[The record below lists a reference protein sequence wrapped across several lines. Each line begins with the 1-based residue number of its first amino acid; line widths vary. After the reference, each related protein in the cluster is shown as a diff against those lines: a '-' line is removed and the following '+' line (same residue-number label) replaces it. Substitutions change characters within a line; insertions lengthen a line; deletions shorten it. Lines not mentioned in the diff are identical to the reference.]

1 MTKLRLLALL
11 AVVALVL
18 FPAIA
23 FAAGPAFPCAF
34 HGTVLV
40 NGQNVPDG
48 TTITIT
54 VGNGSYST
62 TTTTEAGVSRYG
74 YTVNPATSYADGT
87 AVTFKI
93 SGTTVAQSTWTEGAN
108 KEVDLSSGTPIIPG
122 GGGITSVVVTSL
134 PAGSAPTGNI
144 TNNVLYLGIPAGSQG
159 TQGIQGIPG
168 IQGPAGKGANNVLG
182 IVGIVLAAIALILV
196 VVVMMRKPQAAPPS
210 PKT

>member
-74 YTVNPATSYADGT
+74 ILITPAGETGYTDGT

-93 SGTTVAQSTWTEGAN
+93 AGTTVGQSTWATGEN
-108 KEVDLSSGTPIIPG
+108 VEVNLSSGTPTPG
-122 GGGITSVVVTSL
+122 GCACITVAQLGNTTGVSNGVLTIDQNQIKGA
-134 PAGSAPTGNI
+134 AGATGAAGAPGA
-144 TNNVLYLGIPAGSQG
+144 AG
-159 TQGIQGIPG
+159 
-168 IQGPAGKGANNVLG
+168 ADGKSANNVLG

-210 PKT
+210 QKT

>member
-23 FAAGPAFPCAF
+23 FAAGPAWPCGF
-34 HGTVLV
+34 HGTVQQ

-74 YTVNPATSYADGT
+74 ILITPAGETGYTDGT

-93 SGTTVAQSTWTEGAN
+93 AGTTVGQSTWATGEN
-108 KEVDLSSGTPIIPG
+108 VEVNLSSGTPIGPG
-122 GGGITSVVVTSL
+122 GCTCITTAQLGNTTGVSNGVLTIDQNQIKGA
-134 PAGSAPTGNI
+134 AGATGAAGAPGA
-144 TNNVLYLGIPAGSQG
+144 AG
-159 TQGIQGIPG
+159 
-168 IQGPAGKGANNVLG
+168 ADGKSANNVLG

-210 PKT
+210 QKT

>member
-23 FAAGPAFPCAF
+23 FAAGPAWPCGF
-34 HGTVLV
+34 HGTVQQ

-74 YTVNPATSYADGT
+74 ILITPAGETGYTDGT

-93 SGTTVAQSTWTEGAN
+93 AGTTVGQSTWATGEN
-108 KEVDLSSGTPIIPG
+108 VEVNLSSGTPTPG
-122 GGGITSVVVTSL
+122 GCACITVAQLGNTTGVSNGVLTIDQNQIKGA
-134 PAGSAPTGNI
+134 AGATGAAGAPGA
-144 TNNVLYLGIPAGSQG
+144 AG
-159 TQGIQGIPG
+159 
-168 IQGPAGKGANNVLG
+168 ADGKSANNVLG

>member
-23 FAAGPAFPCAF
+23 FAAGPAWPCGF
-34 HGTVLV
+34 HGTVQQ

-74 YTVNPATSYADGT
+74 ILITPAGETGYTDGT

-93 SGTTVAQSTWTEGAN
+93 AGTTVGQSTWATGEN
-108 KEVDLSSGTPIIPG
+108 VEVNLSSGTPITPG
-122 GGGITSVVVTSL
+122 TCGACITGVQL
-134 PAGSAPTGNI
+134 GNATGYSNGVI
-144 TNNVLYLGIPAGSQG
+144 TIDQNAITGAKGDKGATGDTGL
-159 TQGIQGIPG
+159 T
-168 IQGPAGKGANNVLG
+168 GPAGKGANNVLG

-210 PKT
+210 QKT

>member
-23 FAAGPAFPCAF
+23 FAAGPAWPCGF
-34 HGTVLV
+34 HGTVQQ

-74 YTVNPATSYADGT
+74 IVITPTGETGYADGT

-93 SGTTVAQSTWTEGAN
+93 AGTTVGQSTWATGEN
-108 KEVDLSSGTPIIPG
+108 VEVNLSSGTPTPG
-122 GGGITSVVVTSL
+122 GCACITVAQLGNTTGVSNGVLTIDQNQIKGA
-134 PAGSAPTGNI
+134 AGATGAAGAPGA
-144 TNNVLYLGIPAGSQG
+144 AG
-159 TQGIQGIPG
+159 
-168 IQGPAGKGANNVLG
+168 ADGKSANNVLG

-210 PKT
+210 QKT

>member
-23 FAAGPAFPCAF
+23 FAAGPAWPCGF
-34 HGTVLV
+34 HGTVQQ

-74 YTVNPATSYADGT
+74 ILITPAGETGYTDGT

-93 SGTTVAQSTWTEGAN
+93 AGTTVGQSTWATGEN
-108 KEVDLSSGTPIIPG
+108 VEVNLSSGTPIGPG
-122 GGGITSVVVTSL
+122 GCTCIITAQLGNTTGVSNGVLTIDQNQIKGA
-134 PAGSAPTGNI
+134 AGATGAAGAPGA
-144 TNNVLYLGIPAGSQG
+144 AG
-159 TQGIQGIPG
+159 
-168 IQGPAGKGANNVLG
+168 ADGKSANNVLG

-210 PKT
+210 QKT